1 MPAREWL
8 LEGDIFFFLWLVM
21 CPGKC
26 KNITKV
32 CIREELISLTSWWE
46 YINSVIRCS
55 NTLFMIVPAKIVVGK
70 IFVIQKLSSSIW
82 RSRCWLW
89 SLYGRGHCKHS
100 ASRSQKWHLCDCYWK
115 DSVSGSIS
123 IDSFL
128 LNSSTDPKGIIS
140 LYQYTILWEGGIF
153 FFYCHPVLSFF
164 KLFVQM
170 QMQICKFIC
179 NLSCTVIA
187 PSGQHN

>member
-46 YINSVIRCS
+46 YINAVIRCS

-70 IFVIQKLSSSIW
+70 ISVIQKLSSSIW

-89 SLYGRGHCKHS
+89 SLHGRGHCKHS
-100 ASRSQKWHLCDCYWK
+100 ASRSQQWHLWDWDWK
-115 DSVSGSIS
+115 DLVSGSIS
-123 IDSFL
+123 IDSFKFL
-128 LNSSTDPKGIIS
+128 YKPKGNNFLVSIHNP
-140 LYQYTILWEGGIF
+140 LRGRILFYF
-153 FFYCHPVLSFF
+153 F
-164 KLFVQM
+164 
-170 QMQICKFIC
+170 
-179 NLSCTVIA
+179 
-187 PSGQHN
+187 